1 MAILLRESSNECKGR
16 GKGLGE
22 VLEKVLEITL
32 VARKVLNAL
41 CTINLPQCFSRL
53 LSQHDAADGGRCW

>member
-16 GKGLGE
+16 GKGIGE

-32 VARKVLNAL
+32 VAR
-41 CTINLPQCFSRL
+41 
-53 LSQHDAADGGRCW
+53 HE